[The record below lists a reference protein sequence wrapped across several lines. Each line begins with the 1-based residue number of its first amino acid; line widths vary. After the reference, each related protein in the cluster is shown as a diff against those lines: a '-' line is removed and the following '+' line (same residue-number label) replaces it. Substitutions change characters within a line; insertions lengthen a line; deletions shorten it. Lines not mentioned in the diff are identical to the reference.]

1 MFVGIIFISS
11 IIVLSCIT
19 FIFFKVMPY
28 LDISLLSYVESV
40 IGFSFLI

>member
-28 LDISLLSYVESV
+28 LDISLLSSVEAIIRV
-40 IGFSFLI
+40 CLWI